1 MSELTIMRSI
11 AVEIPDHPNVSAA
24 VVGSRV
30 SRATVNAAAKYSTR
44 SGAGIPG
51 VASVN

>member
-24 VVGSRV
+24 IVGSRV
-30 SRATVNAAAKYSTR
+30 SRATVNAAAYSTR
-44 SGAGIPG
+44 FGAGIPG